1 MKEYSKERA
10 CSCVY
15 DDVSLRST
23 MAYDKKVKL
32 GRTAHLLDASY
43 VTKPPT
49 PHAPKREEAEKNK
62 TQGPSEHGVSYHR
75 N

>member
-23 MAYDKKVKL
+23 MEYDKKVKL
-32 GRTAHLLDASY
+32 GRTAHLLDASH

-49 PHAPKREEAEKNK
+49 PHAPNLEEAEKNK
-62 TQGPSEHGVSYHR
+62 T
-75 N
+75 